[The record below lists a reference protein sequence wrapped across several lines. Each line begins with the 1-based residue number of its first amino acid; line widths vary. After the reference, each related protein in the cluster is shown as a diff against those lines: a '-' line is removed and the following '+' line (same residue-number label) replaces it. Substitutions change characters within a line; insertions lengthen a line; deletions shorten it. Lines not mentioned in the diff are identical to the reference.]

1 MTIQNQVAEEEPED
15 HEEQEDLLKK
25 AREIELEHR

>member
-15 HEEQEDLLKK
+15 QEEQEDLLKK